1 MYVTQRLRRPLLNHI
16 AGFAL
21 PWVQALAEQR
31 EQRVK
36 ELEERVKAEKDAR
49 EAAVAR
55 ANQVRHNRE
64 MKQRQPVQAHCS
76 SACARLL
83 SGCNSHTGLSLK
95 ISPAGTGCAHELRL
109 RGGILNRCA
118 CT

>member
-1 MYVTQRLRRPLLNHI
+1 MLRRKARAGGRLHTAEVAHLQCEVVHCCHKRGGGMNVTQRLRRPFHTHI

-21 PWVQALAEQR
+21 RWVQALAEQR

-55 ANQVRHNRE
+55 ANQVKHNT
-64 MKQRQPVQAHCS
+64 C
-76 SACARLL
+76 
-83 SGCNSHTGLSLK
+83 TGK
-95 ISPAGTGCAHELRL
+95 
-109 RGGILNRCA
+109 
-118 CT
+118 